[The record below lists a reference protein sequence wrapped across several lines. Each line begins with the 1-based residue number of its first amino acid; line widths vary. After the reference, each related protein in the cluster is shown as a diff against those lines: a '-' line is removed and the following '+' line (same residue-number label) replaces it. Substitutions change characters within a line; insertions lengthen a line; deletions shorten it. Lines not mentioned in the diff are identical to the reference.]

1 MTLLP
6 HAAVMEHAKR
16 MVRVNAPMDST
27 EIPVQVNFYHLA
39 KYIVKK
45 ILDDFILN
53 QPK

>member
-16 MVRVNAPMDST
+16 MDRVNAPMDSM
-27 EIPVQVNFYHLA
+27 EIPVQVNFYHFAILE
-39 KYIVKK
+39 KK

-53 QPK
+53 QPE

>member
-16 MVRVNAPMDST
+16 MVLVNAPMDST

-39 KYIVKK
+39 VLEKKY
-45 ILDDFILN
+45 LDDFLLN